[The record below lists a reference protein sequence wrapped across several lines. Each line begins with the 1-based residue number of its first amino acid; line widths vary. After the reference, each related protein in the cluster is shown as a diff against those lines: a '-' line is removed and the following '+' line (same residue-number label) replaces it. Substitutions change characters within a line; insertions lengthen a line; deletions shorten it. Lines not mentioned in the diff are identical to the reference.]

1 MSEAARLA
9 RNIESYFDLDG
20 LEPLIKIGI
29 ETDRG
34 GVYRDKNKVL
44 SIIPPNN
51 TAYQSHMSAFD
62 MPF

>member
-34 GVYRDKNKVL
+34 GVYQDKNKVL
-44 SIIPPNN
+44 SIITPDNK
-51 TAYQSHMSAFD
+51 AYKSHTSAFD